1 MWNLTSLRADAI
13 FWAKYFI
20 IISYEK
26 LKKVLCSGRDNLHS
40 YCVCWFDLVHVFFMH
55 RDGIVVFFS
64 IMRKA
69 TQ

>member
-1 MWNLTSLRADAI
+1 MGADAI

-55 RDGIVVFFS
+55 RDGIVVFF
-64 IMRKA
+64 
-69 TQ
+69 